1 MGFEVTTVREF
12 SASHQ
17 LRLYD
22 GSMEPLHGHNW
33 RVKVTVGSDGLDT
46 MGVVMDFHE
55 LTGQLEKIV
64 ARFHNGHLNAVT
76 PFDAINPSAEN
87 VALHVGRNL
96 TLKAGIRLV
105 SVEVWETADNSAV
118 WRNTSGRGSVV
129 SEL

>member
-1 MGFEVTTVREF
+1 MAFEITTVREF

-33 RVKVTVGSDGLDT
+33 RVKVTVGSEVLDA

-55 LTGQLEKIV
+55 LSGQVETIIG
-64 ARFHNGHLNAVT
+64 RFHNRHLNGVP
-76 PFDAINPSAEN
+76 PFDEVNPSAEN
-87 VALHVGRNL
+87 VAMHVGRSL
-96 TLKAGIRLV
+96 TMKPGIRLL

-118 WRNTSGRGSVV
+118 WRS
-129 SEL
+129 